1 MISSNGILDLL
12 VLLSWSVIDYLCHY
26 VWIHSLSMW
35 FLLFFSPSFKV
46 CLLYIEN
53 ILNVFHAQLNTLLI
67 RRWTFW
73 YEAMVRGGC
82 SCGHCQFC
90 SKIAQFLNFK
100 KDNCAI
106 RLIFLQWSICDYSL
120 KYFLLSNLSN
130 SFEAGGYIL
139 VAYWIVFHP
148 DVCRG
153 WVTRLLPQFPLTFDA
168 FWSIKVS
175 RTSKS
180 FN

>member
-1 MISSNGILDLL
+1 MVEYILYVKYYVVFVFLAL
-12 VLLSWSVIDYLCHY
+12 VLRCV
-26 VWIHSLSMW
+26 
-35 FLLFFSPSFKV
+35 
-46 CLLYIEN
+46 LYIEN

-67 RRWTFW
+67 RRRTFW

-90 SKIAQFLNFK
+90 SKTALFLNFK
-100 KDNCAI
+100 THNCAV

-148 DVCRG
+148 DVCRRISNQ
-153 WVTRLLPQFPLTFDA
+153 VTSTI
-168 FWSIKVS
+168 S
-175 RTSKS
+175 T
-180 FN
+180 